1 MRRSALGAV
10 LLVAAAAA
18 MTFTAVPLHGRQ
30 PADPPDSSDEDVV
43 RKVQRLHPFRMF
55 DHDGAQIGVSIRDP
69 EAGAG
74 AGGAVVEDVR
84 DESPAARAGIKDGDV
99 ITEFDGERVRSARQ
113 LARLVSETPAGRSV
127 PVTVMRGDSRMDVQV
142 TPEAGRMAGEFAAP
156 PVRIEGMPH
165 LRFEEPPAFEWMPR
179 EGARVWAWS
188 DRMDRG
194 RLGVAIQSLTPQLAE
209 FFGTKDGVLVTTV
222 REESPAARAGIK
234 AGDVITSI
242 DGKPV
247 GSPRD
252 LIEAIRGDASA
263 DVKISYVR
271 DRKSVDVQVKLPEGE
286 RQRERRSRSARPA

>member
-1 MRRSALGAV
+1 
-10 LLVAAAAA
+10 
-18 MTFTAVPLHGRQ
+18 
-30 PADPPDSSDEDVV
+30 
-43 RKVQRLHPFRMF
+43 
-55 DHDGAQIGVSIRDP
+55 
-69 EAGAG
+69 
-74 AGGAVVEDVR
+74 
-84 DESPAARAGIKDGDV
+84 
-99 ITEFDGERVRSARQ
+99 
-113 LARLVSETPAGRSV
+113 
-127 PVTVMRGDSRMDVQV
+127 
-142 TPEAGRMAGEFAAP
+142 
-156 PVRIEGMPH
+156 
-165 LRFEEPPAFEWMPR
+165 
-179 EGARVWAWS
+179 
-188 DRMDRG
+188 MDRG

-209 FFGTKDGVLVTTV
+209 FFGTTDGVLVTTV